1 MSHPE
6 RTTQP
11 AGSREEN
18 LLPYQ
23 HTLLMQ
29 APVAIA
35 VVRIPDFR
43 IDMVNERMLE
53 LCNKSRAEILNKP
66 IFEVNPSLKTQGV
79 DLLMQQVINDGKGI
93 VIPEIPVTLRRQ
105 NVDVTIYLKVVYEP
119 LRENDNSISGLLIT
133 ALEITDQVTERKK
146 IEAERKLLEESEER
160 SRLAIEATEM
170 GTFDWDLKTGEFKY
184 SERLR
189 EIFGGEPGKD
199 FKHDDL
205 IKLIHPDDLAIRNQS
220 VQNCFVTGS
229 LKYQIRLIW
238 PNKTVHWVSVYGK
251 ISYDGN
257 HQPVKMYGTAV
268 DISRER
274 NYQRA
279 IEESEEK
286 FRTLANFLPTF
297 IWTTDRYGKLTY
309 FNHAITEFTGLSE
322 SEIRQ
327 GGWFQL
333 LHPEDRAVSIR
344 RLEKAIQSGTDFQ
357 AELRF
362 KNREGEYRWQMGRSV
377 ALKGDDGQIQMWIGT
392 SVDIHDQKMMAEE
405 LEKRVARRTAELK
418 QANDELMRANQ
429 DLEQFAY
436 VSSHDLQEPLRKI
449 LTFSDLVLKKI
460 ASDQEEVRL
469 HLEKI
474 NASAGRMSVLITD
487 LLNYSKVSKA
497 DDKYVPINLDKVLED
512 IRNDFEVLIAQKQAV
527 IKANNLP
534 VVKGIPIQINQLFY
548 NLISN
553 ALKFSQ
559 DKPVITITAREVAGS
574 NLLPEI
580 PLPATRDYI
589 ELVFQD
595 NGIGFEQIY
604 ASQIFTIFQRLN
616 NRANYSGTGIGLAI
630 CKKIVENHGGY
641 IFATSELNKGATFT
655 VYLSR

>member
-1 MSHPE
+1 MSQPE
-6 RTTQP
+6 EAKRSLDP
-11 AGSREEN
+11 GEEN
-18 LLPYQ
+18 YLPHQ

-35 VVRIPDFR
+35 LLRGPDF
-43 IDMVNERMLE
+43 IIEMANDRMLE
-53 LCNKSRAEILNKP
+53 LWNKSRAEILNKP
-66 IFEVNPSLKTQGV
+66 IFEVNPVLKTQGFDV
-79 DLLMQQVINDGKGI
+79 LMQQVIHDGKGI
-93 VIPEIPVTLRRQ
+93 VVPEIPVILRRE
-105 NVDVTIYLKVVYEP
+105 DADITIYLKLVYEP
-119 LRENDNSISGLLIT
+119 LKGNDNTVTGLLAT
-133 ALEITDQVTERKK
+133 ALEITEQVVQRKK
-146 IEAERKLLEESEER
+146 LEADRQLLEESEER

-170 GTFDWDLKTGEFKY
+170 GTFDWDLKTQEFKY
-184 SERLR
+184 SERLKK
-189 EIFGGEPGKD
+189 IFGGETKKD
-199 FKHDDL
+199 FDHNDL
-205 IKLIHPDDLAIRNQS
+205 VNLIHPDDLPIRNHS

-229 LKYQIRLIW
+229 LKYQVRLIW
-238 PNKTVHWVSVYGK
+238 PDKSLHWVSVYGK
-251 ISYDGN
+251 ISYDEN
-257 HQPVKMYGTAV
+257 HEPVKMYGTAL
-268 DISRER
+268 DISRQR

-279 IEESEEK
+279 IEDSEEK

-297 IWTTDRYGKLTY
+297 IWTTDTDGKLTY
-309 FNHAITEFTGLSE
+309 FNHAITEFSGLSE
-322 SEIRQ
+322 DEIRQ
-327 GGWFQL
+327 GGWFHL

-362 KNREGEYRWQMGRSV
+362 KNKNGEYRWQMGRSV
-377 ALKGDDGQIQMWIGT
+377 ALKSDDGQIQMWIGT

-418 QANDELMRANQ
+418 QANEELIRANQ

-460 ASDQEEVRL
+460 TSDQHEVRL

-474 NASAGRMSVLITD
+474 NTSAARMSVLIND

-497 DDKYVPINLDKVLED
+497 DDKYVSIDLNRVLED
-512 IRNDFEVLIAQKQAV
+512 IRNDFEVLITQKEGTIEA
-527 IKANNLP
+527 AHLP
-534 VVKGIPIQINQLFY
+534 LIKGIPIQINQLFY
-548 NLISN
+548 NLVSN

-559 DKPVITITAREVAGS
+559 EKPLITISAREIAGS
-574 NLLPEI
+574 HLPIEV
-580 PLPATRDYI
+580 PLPANRDYV

-616 NRANYSGTGIGLAI
+616 NRAHYSGTGIGLAI
-630 CKKIVENHGGY
+630 CKKIAENHGGY
-641 IFATSELNKGATFT
+641 IFATSEINMGAKFT
-655 VYLSR
+655 VYLGK